1 MPEPATQPQPV
12 SLLQPRA
19 LPGIALASA
28 VALACMWAAPHLGA
42 VSPLLVAIVA
52 GVALR
57 NLLPVPVALQP
68 GLAVAARTMLRAGVV
83 LLGLLLSLPGLLK
96 LGAGVL
102 LIVALAVG
110 GTFAVT
116 TLLGRWLGVDREL
129 THLIAAGFSICGAAA
144 VAGMQGVVRASQE
157 KVATAVAMVVLFG
170 TTMIPLSVA
179 VVTALDLGVGSG
191 GTFIGGSTHEVAQVV
206 AAAGIAGGEGMLAI
220 AVPIKLARV
229 VLLAPMIA
237 VTSLEQ
243 RRSQAATPGGK
254 RPPLVPLFVVGF
266 VAAIALATTGWLP
279 PTALQYA
286 KQAQLFLLAAAM
298 FALGMGVHIR
308 SLIKLGWKPVVL
320 SLLATATIIAIVA
333 AGIWAGLGA

>member
-1 MPEPATQPQPV
+1 
-12 SLLQPRA
+12 
-19 LPGIALASA
+19 
-28 VALACMWAAPHLGA
+28 
-42 VSPLLVAIVA
+42 
-52 GVALR
+52 
-57 NLLPVPVALQP
+57 
-68 GLAVAARTMLRAGVV
+68 
-83 LLGLLLSLPGLLK
+83 
-96 LGAGVL
+96 
-102 LIVALAVG
+102 
-110 GTFAVT
+110 
-116 TLLGRWLGVDREL
+116 
-129 THLIAAGFSICGAAA
+129 
-144 VAGMQGVVRASQE
+144 
-157 KVATAVAMVVLFG
+157 
-170 TTMIPLSVA
+170 
-179 VVTALDLGVGSG
+179 
-191 GTFIGGSTHEVAQVV
+191 
-206 AAAGIAGGEGMLAI
+206 
-220 AVPIKLARV
+220 
-229 VLLAPMIA
+229 MIA